1 MKRFLRELI
10 HAAIVAALLGGPLFY
25 YLLVEMKP

>member
-1 MKRFLRELI
+1 MKRFLWEI
-10 HAAIVAALLGGPLFY
+10 IQASIVAALLGGPLFY

>member
-1 MKRFLRELI
+1 MKRFLWELI
-10 HAAIVAALLGGPLFY
+10 HAAIVATLLGGPLFY

>member
-1 MKRFLRELI
+1 MKRLLRELV